1 MYENKSIL
9 ASIFFFSVNFQ
20 TSEID
25 KNKAKQCPVENMTV
39 SNWDAKS
46 S

>member
-1 MYENKSIL
+1 MYENKSIFSQYL
-9 ASIFFFSVNFQ
+9 FFSVNFQ

-39 SNWDAKS
+39 SN
-46 S
+46 